1 MTYAQVTEDDF
12 PERSR
17 KRLYKPDFMA
27 PGPKV
32 KIEERGIIFDPENLN
47 IETPNDFRRVG
58 EPRPDRYYESSNVLG
73 ILYRSIDESSFFS
86 DLRKRSAI
94 LRDDENVTK
103 GVLVDLW
110 DYVQAETSELEW
122 EHYVE
127 QAWRIRYA

>member
-1 MTYAQVTEDDF
+1 MTEDDF
-12 PERSR
+12 PESSR

-27 PGPKV
+27 PGPRV
-32 KIEERGIIFDPENLN
+32 KIEERGIIFEPEKLN

-73 ILYRSIDESSFFS
+73 ILYRSMDESSFFS

-94 LRDDENVTK
+94 LKDDENVTK

-110 DYVQAETSELEW
+110 DHVQAETSELEW
-122 EHYVE
+122 EHYME
-127 QAWRIRYA
+127 